1 MSQKHAV
8 IYIPGLGDSRATGQR
23 IAINSWKLQGIEPH
37 FFQMLWMDGEGF
49 QPKLER
55 LLAKVDSLTAEGR
68 TVSLISASAGASAA
82 LNAYANRQDVVHG
95 LVSICG
101 KLRGYD
107 SVSPVVYG
115 RNPAF
120 QQSMEM
126 LPESERLLGMPAR
139 GRILSMHALADE
151 SVPIADSRLPG
162 SVPRAIPLVGHV
174 PSIAYGLTIGSFG
187 AIRFLKDLK
196 QWP

>member
-1 MSQKHAV
+1 
-8 IYIPGLGDSRATGQR
+8 
-23 IAINSWKLQGIEPH
+23 
-37 FFQMLWMDGEGF
+37 MLWMDGEGF